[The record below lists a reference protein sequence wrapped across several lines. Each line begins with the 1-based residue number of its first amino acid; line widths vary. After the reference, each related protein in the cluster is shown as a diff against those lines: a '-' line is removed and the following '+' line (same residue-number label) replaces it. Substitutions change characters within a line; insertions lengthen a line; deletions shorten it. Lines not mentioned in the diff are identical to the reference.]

1 MILERIDLYEYF
13 NVQRGSANGGF
24 LNVYARSASA
34 ETGNII
40 RPAVLIMPGGG
51 YEFVSD
57 RENEPV
63 ALKFMNSGFA
73 CFVLQYSVFASYPV
87 PLVEAQMAVSYIRAN
102 YEKYSINPKAVCTV
116 GFSAGGHLAGM
127 LATIKDDDVA
137 AGGVNVK
144 AVMPDAVALCYPV
157 ITMGKFTSEGTRRV
171 ITGGNT
177 RLYEK
182 LSVEE
187 RVDGNSAPAF
197 IWHTGE
203 DNGVPV
209 ENSLCLALK
218 YREHGV
224 PFSLHVFEK
233 GPHGLSLADDE
244 TCRFGEK
251 DSCLYSVGKWFELL
265 IDWLNSRGFKTE
277 IGV

>member
-1 MILERIDLYEYF
+1 MIIERIDLYEYF
-13 NVQRGSANGGF
+13 NVRRCNANGGF
-24 LNVYARSASA
+24 LNVYTRSASA

-40 RPAVLIMPGGG
+40 RPAVLVMPGGG

-63 ALKFMNSGFA
+63 ALKFLNSGFA

-87 PLVEAQMAVSYIRAN
+87 PLAEAGMAVAYIRVN
-102 YEKYSINPKAVCTV
+102 CKKYGVNPNAVCTT

-127 LATIKDDDVA
+127 LATIKDGEVA
-137 AGGVNVK
+137 ADGLNLK
-144 AVMPDAVALCYPV
+144 SVMPDAVALCYPV
-157 ITMGKFTSEGTRRV
+157 ITMGRFTSEGTRKV
-171 ITGGNT
+171 ITGGNAG
-177 RLYEK
+177 LYEK
-182 LSVEE
+182 LSVEK

-197 IWHTGE
+197 IWHTFE
-203 DNGVPV
+203 DDGVPV

-224 PFSLHVFEK
+224 PFSLHIFEK

-251 DSCLYSVGKWFELL
+251 EECLYSVGKWFELL
-265 IDWLNSRGFKTE
+265 IDWLRSKGFKAE
-277 IGV
+277 RGV